1 MLSSNIRHRASLIA
15 NPVLHT
21 ATLSL
26 SILLLMNRFFISK
39 SYFQG
44 EQVVLG
50 RRQAHQIRNVLR
62 MTTGGHIIVLDNT
75 GYEYDVVL
83 TEVRKDSVLGQ
94 IEQKRP
100 AAGEPQLRLT
110 LYQSLLARDKF
121 ELLLQ
126 KCTEIGIARFVP
138 IVTQRSLVRD
148 VDAVTP
154 NKLTRWR
161 RIITEAAEQ
170 SARGRIPELDQ
181 PVRFKQVV
189 MGLAEF
195 DLCLIASP
203 QEQKM
208 TLREALHQSRKKKP
222 QTIALLIGP
231 EGGFAEQEV
240 RLARDSGAI
249 PVSLGPRILRT
260 ETAAIVT
267 TALILHELDA

>member
-1 MLSSNIRHRASLIA
+1 
-15 NPVLHT
+15 
-21 ATLSL
+21 
-26 SILLLMNRFFISK
+26 MNRFFISK
-39 SYFQG
+39 SDFQG

-110 LYQSLLARDKF
+110 LYQSLLPRDKF
-121 ELLLQ
+121 ELVLQ
-126 KCTEIGIARFVP
+126 KCTEVGVTRFVP

-231 EGGFAEQEV
+231 EGGFAEQEA
-240 RLARDSGAI
+240 RLARDSGAT
-249 PVSLGPRILRT
+249 PVGLGPRILRT